1 MVLAPCNE
9 AFEIR
14 DLQFE
19 IFFSCFIGNGEDHF
33 AGRLM
38 TSI

>member
-19 IFFSCFIGNGEDHF
+19 TIFFSCFIGNGEDHF
-33 AGRLM
+33 TGQG
-38 TSI
+38 